1 MISLQL
7 SEVSLAFGDRD
18 ILRDVT
24 LSLDGASRT
33 ALTGANGSGKTTLMK
48 IINGIIEP
56 DSGRIITSRG
66 LRIGYLP
73 QSGLEYRG
81 RTLRDEAET
90 AFNRHL
96 LQVRR
101 KEELEEILASTG
113 EGDPSIT
120 AILEEHH
127 QINEDLLREDYDR
140 RFEAIERVLAG
151 LGFTADDFSRPCETF
166 SGGWQMRIA
175 LAKVLLQRPHI
186 LLLDEPT
193 NYLDLEARNWL
204 EQFLGDYPGGILLVS
219 HDRYFLDV
227 TVREVVE
234 VFDGKLKKYRGNYSD
249 YESVRREELTSL
261 MAAWEK
267 QQDEIA
273 KLEDFITRFRYNASK
288 AKLVQSRVKQLEKI
302 ERITIP
308 ETLKRIHF
316 TFPAPPHSGK
326 EVLRISSLKK
336 SYDKKTVFSG
346 FDLMVR
352 RGEKVVIAGP
362 NGAGKSTLLRIL
374 AGIDSSYEG
383 TVEYGTGV
391 SSGYFAQDREE
402 FAGSSLQV
410 IEEMEA
416 TSPTGMIPELR
427 NLLGAFL
434 FRGDDIYKSVEV
446 LSGGEKSRLSLMKL
460 LLHPHNLLILDE
472 PTNHLDLHSKDVLL
486 EALVRYD
493 GTVIFV
499 SHDRGFIEQL
509 ATRVLE
515 LSTDQ
520 PPQDHV
526 GDYEY
531 YLWRKSLEAGEEL
544 SSSSENR
551 KAKKEPAAAADG
563 KLSWEED
570 KRLKNMLKEL
580 RREEEALMT
589 NIDSMEEAIR
599 KLHGRMEDPK
609 VYSNPAEIREVQ
621 SQVKEAEK
629 KLRTLT
635 LRWEDIAETLGAW
648 DRDSHEI
655 Q

>member
-18 ILRDVT
+18 ILRDAA
-24 LSLDGASRT
+24 LSLDGSSRT

-66 LRIGYLP
+66 LRVGYLP

-81 RTLRDEAET
+81 RSLRDEAET
-90 AFNRHL
+90 AFQRHL

-101 KEELEEILASTG
+101 KEELEEILAKAG
-113 EGDPSIT
+113 EGDPSIA

-140 RFEAIERVLAG
+140 RFEAIERVLTG
-151 LGFTADDFSRPCETF
+151 LGFTPEDFSRPCEVF

-204 EQFLGDYPGGILLVS
+204 EQFLADYPGGILLVS

-227 TVREVVE
+227 TVKEVVE

-249 YESVRREELTSL
+249 YESVRREELVSL

-326 EVLRISSLKK
+326 EVLRISGLKK
-336 SYDKKTVFSG
+336 SYGEKTVFSG
-346 FDLMVR
+346 LDLLVR
-352 RGEKVVIAGP
+352 RGEKLVIAGP

-374 AGIDSSYEG
+374 AGIDSPCEG
-383 TVEYGTGV
+383 SVEYGTGV
-391 SSGYFAQDREE
+391 SAGYFAQDREE
-402 FAGSSLQV
+402 FAGSSLQL
-410 IEEMEA
+410 IGEMEA
-416 TSPTGMIPELR
+416 TCPTEMIPDLR

-486 EALVRYD
+486 EALTRYD

-515 LSTDQ
+515 LSTDK

-531 YLWRKSLEAGEEL
+531 YLWRKSVEAGEETP
-544 SSSSENR
+544 SAPEKR
-551 KAKKEPAAAADG
+551 REKKEPAEAAEG
-563 KLSWEED
+563 KLNWEEE

-580 RREEEALMT
+580 RREEEKLLLS
-589 NIDSMEEAIR
+589 IDSVEEEIR
-599 KLHGRMEDPK
+599 KLHSRMEDPRI
-609 VYSNPAEIREVQ
+609 YSDPAMIRDVQ
-621 SQVKEAEK
+621 GKMKEAEK
-629 KLRTLT
+629 ELHTLT
-635 LRWEDIAETLGAW
+635 LRWEEVAEIIGSY
-648 DRDSHEI
+648 DRE
-655 Q
+655 QP